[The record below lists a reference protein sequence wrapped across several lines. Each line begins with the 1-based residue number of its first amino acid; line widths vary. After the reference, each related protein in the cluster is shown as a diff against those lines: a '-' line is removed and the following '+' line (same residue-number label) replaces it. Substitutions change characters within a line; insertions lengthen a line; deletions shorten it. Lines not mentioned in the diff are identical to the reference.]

1 MVPQRTMQDGRLGG
15 PPNEVNLRHAVE
27 PYLRSELAELRSF
40 VAVDMAHTI
49 MLAEQGILTTEQA
62 GSILASLE
70 EIDTLGPESFP
81 TEPEYGSLLL
91 QIERFIAERAGE
103 DVAGRMHTGR
113 SRNDQSAAVS
123 RLVSRDRL
131 IEVLDALLRLQ
142 VAVLSVA
149 GEHLDT
155 YMPGY
160 THLQHAQPTTLAHY
174 LMRHWFTF
182 ERDQQRL
189 EGAFE
194 RTNLSS
200 LGGAAMAGTS
210 WRLDRQRVSELL
222 GHERPVENAY
232 DAGIFARDYP
242 AENAAALSILVNNV
256 GRLAGDMYLW
266 STWEFGMAEID
277 DSLAGT
283 SSIMPQKKNPH
294 ALERIRGLAGK
305 AVGWLPATLG
315 MLRSVSSSDL
325 ELLFGGDLLP
335 VMAEDTLSALE
346 LMRVSIESMHFNE
359 EVMRDRADIYWSTA
373 TNLADE
379 IVRHSGLSFR
389 TVHGIVGRLVRLAVD
404 RSLGPSEVSS
414 DLLDEAAE
422 QTIGRPLEMAD
433 EFITRA
439 LDPVGSIDGLTTPG
453 SAHPHAVRVTIDTAA
468 SYELTHRTWLEKKR
482 SQIESASAMRWETAH
497 GLVQAA
503 GGAGSDRSSS

>member
-1 MVPQRTMQDGRLGG
+1 
-15 PPNEVNLRHAVE
+15 
-27 PYLRSELAELRSF
+27 
-40 VAVDMAHTI
+40 
-49 MLAEQGILTTEQA
+49 
-62 GSILASLE
+62 
-70 EIDTLGPESFP
+70 
-81 TEPEYGSLLL
+81 
-91 QIERFIAERAGE
+91 
-103 DVAGRMHTGR
+103 
-113 SRNDQSAAVS
+113 
-123 RLVSRDRL
+123 
-131 IEVLDALLRLQ
+131 
-142 VAVLSVA
+142 
-149 GEHLDT
+149 
-155 YMPGY
+155 
-160 THLQHAQPTTLAHY
+160 
-174 LMRHWFTF
+174 
-182 ERDQQRL
+182 
-189 EGAFE
+189 
-194 RTNLSS
+194 
-200 LGGAAMAGTS
+200 
-210 WRLDRQRVSELL
+210 
-222 GHERPVENAY
+222 
-232 DAGIFARDYP
+232 
-242 AENAAALSILVNNV
+242 
-256 GRLAGDMYLW
+256 
-266 STWEFGMAEID
+266 MAEID

-422 QTIGRPLEMAD
+422 ETIGRPLEMAD

-497 GLVQAA
+497 ALVQAA
-503 GGAGSDRSSS
+503 GRAGSDRSSS